1 MPPTFDPNS
10 SQPNYAIHD
19 EDSIMRDEAPPSSPL
34 TGDDSGWHKDSDSL
48 RDEAP
53 GSSPPAGDNDEF
65 ETPPNQKIPLEDIE
79 EMMSQYDDQN
89 LNPDAEGKSNPRY
102 HLSLTDIH

>member
-10 SQPNYAIHD
+10 SQPNYDIHD
-19 EDSIMRDEAPPSSPL
+19 EDSMM
-34 TGDDSGWHKDSDSL
+34 

-53 GSSPPAGDNDEF
+53 GSSPPAGDDDEF

-89 LNPDAEGKSNPRY
+89 LNSDAGGKSNPWY